1 MLTPEEGAAAAV
13 GEAGWAG
20 AGWTATAAAAMSGA
34 VWGESGAAAG
44 GTVVAGGDGEC
55 GDGWLSIGPVE
66 GGSFNLKG
74 A

>member
-1 MLTPEEGAAAAV
+1 
-13 GEAGWAG
+13 
-20 AGWTATAAAAMSGA
+20 MSGA
-34 VWGESGAAAG
+34 ASGESGAAWAG
-44 GTVVAGGDGEC
+44 LLAVAAADGDC